1 MMEID
6 GKGLNLIEKGSN
18 LMENDGKWAK
28 KARKWHKYAVFEVFL
43 ALFWLVP

>member
-18 LMENDGKWAK
+18 LMENDGKWVK
-28 KARKWHKYAVFEVFL
+28 KPRKWHKYAVFEVFL
-43 ALFWLVP
+43 ALFWFVP